1 MLEVGGGNRERR
13 GSLQY
18 GGKLKDD
25 LSYRVYVD
33 SFAIPHDRTTTGADA
48 VDGWSKVQ
56 GGFRLDWTP
65 ADDRVTLQGD
75 LYRGA
80 EQQPAAANLD
90 LSGGNLQLNW
100 RHQLEGDA
108 ALQLLAYYNASRRFT
123 GDVAGYSLQTYD
135 VELQHSFSLG
145 DRQKIV
151 WGLGGRLYSDQFTN
165 SGAVQYLPARS
176 VEALADVFAQDTVSL
191 ARTLDLTLGLKLEKD
206 PYSGVAA
213 LPSARLSW
221 KASDKALLWA
231 AVSHAVRAPTLFD
244 EDLQDTVAPGV
255 LVLTGNH
262 DFQQEKL
269 TAYDVGGRIQLSGA
283 ASLSVSAFYN
293 VYSDLR
299 SVEWVR
305 MDALPLLLAWGNLM
319 QGRTY
324 GVEVWGD
331 YQPTD
336 WWRLSAGVSVQ
347 HQSLSFKPGASAV
360 NDIDEAG
367 DDPHSQASLR
377 STVNL
382 GRRVSWTLALRHVGT
397 LPDPHVPAYTE
408 MDSSLAWNATPR
420 VQLSVSGANLLH
432 ARHLEYEEAGATV
445 GDEIERSVFVA
456 AKLRF

>member
-1 MLEVGGGNRERR
+1 M
-13 GSLQY
+13 
-18 GGKLKDD
+18 
-25 LSYRVYVD
+25 
-33 SFAIPHDRTTTGADA
+33 
-48 VDGWSKVQ
+48 
-56 GGFRLDWTP
+56 
-65 ADDRVTLQGD
+65 
-75 LYRGA
+75 
-80 EQQPAAANLD
+80 
-90 LSGGNLQLNW
+90 
-100 RHQLEGDA
+100 
-108 ALQLLAYYNASRRFT
+108 
-123 GDVAGYSLQTYD
+123 
-135 VELQHSFSLG
+135 
-145 DRQKIV
+145 
-151 WGLGGRLYSDQFTN
+151 
-165 SGAVQYLPARS
+165 
-176 VEALADVFAQDTVSL
+176 
-191 ARTLDLTLGLKLEKD
+191 
-206 PYSGVAA
+206 
-213 LPSARLSW
+213 
-221 KASDKALLWA
+221 
-231 AVSHAVRAPTLFD
+231 RAPTLFD